1 MSASYL
7 ALLTLLTCL
16 FLPSEPVSASD
27 EFDFDAPERRDALR
41 ASLSPRI
48 VLSAGESYL
57 RAIAA
62 PEPGRFDF
70 VGPAKPLWKL
80 ARKHYERVLSDQMR
94 DEFQRSSGG
103 SIFVDWQDAQGKA
116 AQMLGDHYA
125 GKRPQTLWD
134 ALAPRP
140 PRRAR
145 QTVGS
150 AARLGT
156 LAGWELSNDLHL
168 AYEQVDLDL
177 PRLVDEDV
185 GTDSADTGKA
195 FVVVGRG
202 PAVPELD
209 TIWPVRKQLIPS
221 GNLYT
226 GGYWNLDG
234 KLLVHL
240 RRRSDPLDMLAS
252 SVSFRLQ
259 ATIFGG
265 PRHKALAEVTVESR
279 MRSAKDFA
287 VTMEL
292 VALPF

>member
-16 FLPSEPVSASD
+16 LVPSEPVSASD
-27 EFDFDAPERRDALR
+27 EFDFDAHERRDALR
-41 ASLSPRI
+41 ASIAPRI
-48 VLSAGESYL
+48 VLSTGESYL

-62 PEPGRFDF
+62 PEAGRYEF

-80 ARKHYERVLSDQMR
+80 ARKHYENVLSDQMR
-94 DEFQRSSGG
+94 DDFMRSSGG
-103 SIFVDWQDAQGKA
+103 SIFVDWQDAQGRA

-125 GKRPQTLWD
+125 GRRPQTLWD
-134 ALAPRP
+134 ALEARP

-185 GTDSADTGKA
+185 GTDSAGTGKA
-195 FVVVGRG
+195 FVVLGRG
-202 PAVPELD
+202 PALPERD
-209 TIWPVRKQLIPS
+209 TVWPVRRQLIPT

-226 GGYWNLDG
+226 GDYWNLDG
-234 KLLVHL
+234 KILVHL
-240 RRRSDPLDMLAS
+240 KRRSDILDTLAS
-252 SVSFRLQ
+252 SMSLRLR

-265 PRHKALAEVTVESR
+265 ARHRALVEVAVEGR

-287 VTMEL
+287 VTVEV